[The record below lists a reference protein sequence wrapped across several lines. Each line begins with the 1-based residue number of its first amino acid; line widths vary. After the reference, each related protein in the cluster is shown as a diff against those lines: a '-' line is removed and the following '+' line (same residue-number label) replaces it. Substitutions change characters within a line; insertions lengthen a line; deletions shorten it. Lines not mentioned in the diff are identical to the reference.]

1 MRLSLF
7 RLILTPTAQSSMLF
21 KISLHQ
27 SISEAFYANSS
38 SSVHAL
44 LSESAS
50 QLICSPI
57 FMLASCIDSK
67 IIVGFNTKIEKSYV
81 VLMMIFAGLSV
92 LFGTVL
98 TCICYEDRLMMSERK
113 LQESRRNFKLDGP
126 NVLTPLKEETS
137 TNEQSITI
145 SETQSYNQLLNSS

>member
-1 MRLSLF
+1 
-7 RLILTPTAQSSMLF
+7 
-21 KISLHQ
+21 
-27 SISEAFYANSS
+27 
-38 SSVHAL
+38 
-44 LSESAS
+44 
-50 QLICSPI
+50 
-57 FMLASCIDSK
+57 MLASCIDSK